1 MQTGQVVTLLERTRG
16 NRPHTSKRGEAQSA
30 LTNAWKRVT
39 IFAAAVAEVARET
52 RELQTRLLGQR
63 GHRRFIDH

>member
-1 MQTGQVVTLLERTRG
+1 MQNGQVVPLFEGNRG
-16 NRPHTSKRGEAQSA
+16 NRPQTASGGEAQSS
-30 LTNAWKRVT
+30 LTRAWKRVT
-39 IFAAAVAEVARET
+39 TFAAAVADVVRES